1 MIARGLCAPRP
12 PTQQQSHFWLSA
24 AAASP
29 HEVAKH
35 SFLPT
40 RLPCPPFLLS
50 SPHVPYILLSM
61 IQQTP
66 LTTLHAMLISK
77 ISNEDGNRVEL

>member
-35 SFLPT
+35 SFL
-40 RLPCPPFLLS
+40 LS

-61 IQQTP
+61 IQQMP

-77 ISNEDGNRVEL
+77 ISDDDGN